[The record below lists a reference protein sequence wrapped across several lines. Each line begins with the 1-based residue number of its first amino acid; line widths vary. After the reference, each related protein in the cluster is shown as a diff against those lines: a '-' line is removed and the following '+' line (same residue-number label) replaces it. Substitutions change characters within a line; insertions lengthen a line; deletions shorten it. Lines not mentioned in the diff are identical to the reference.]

1 MEKIYEVIYAE
12 YVRLLTKKEHE
23 LSIILQAHGIMPS
36 AAHEVMALN
45 ETLQK
50 FYNDE
55 VIELNSIIDK
65 LAEKQ
70 QYSTNLLL
78 NLRNNNDSDK
88 IH

>member
-1 MEKIYEVIYAE
+1 MEKICEVTYNE
-12 YVRLLTKKEHE
+12 YVALLTKKEHE

-36 AAHEVMALN
+36 TAHAVMALN

-50 FYNDE
+50 FYNGE
-55 VIELNSIIDK
+55 VIELDGIIDK

-70 QYSTNLLL
+70 EYSTNLLL

>member
-1 MEKIYEVIYAE
+1 MEKIYEVTYTE

-23 LSIILQAHGIMPS
+23 LSIILQAHGIIPS
-36 AAHEVMALN
+36 AAHAVMALN

-55 VIELNSIIDK
+55 VIDIDSIIDR
-65 LAEKQ
+65 LREKQ
-70 QYSTNLLL
+70 EHSTNLLL
-78 NLRNNNDSDK
+78 NIRNNNDSDK